1 MNIDDFRYMY
11 RGKVV
16 ATLKPEDASLLAS
29 FEREGQQKNRA
40 LLLLHGFSS
49 SPAVYR
55 RIIPALEMYDA
66 VLCPALPGHGN
77 SIAAFSTVLAK
88 DWVDCA
94 TRSCE
99 RLQSSYAQVDVMGMS
114 LGGLLACHLSTLF
127 PLNHLYLLAPAL
139 SLRGNIPLVLMLTRS
154 LHALGLRNIR
164 NRAGNLCSATYP
176 ELAYR
181 KMPLS
186 AIIQILT
193 LIQAFK
199 LKLPTCPTD
208 LFLGRHD
215 EVVHSSNVMRLFT
228 ESPHTNI
235 HWLNNSAHVLP
246 LDNDIDTIVACLTNN
261 AAL

>member
-11 RGKVV
+11 RGKVMT
-16 ATLKPEDASLLAS
+16 TLKPEDAALLAL

-55 RIIPALEMYDA
+55 RLIPSLDMYDA
-66 VLCPALPGHGN
+66 VLCPVLPGHGD

-88 DWVDCA
+88 DWVNCA
-94 TRSCE
+94 TQSCE
-99 RLQSSYAQVDVMGMS
+99 RLHNTYAHVDVMGMS

-139 SLRGNIPLVLMLTRS
+139 SLRGNIPLVLMLTRV
-154 LHALGLRNIR
+154 LHALGLRTIR

-181 KMPLS
+181 QMSLH
-186 AIIQILT
+186 AVIQILT
-193 LIQAFK
+193 LIKTFK
-199 LKLPTCPTD
+199 LTLPTCPTD

-215 EVVHSSNVMRLFT
+215 EVVHSSNVMRLFND
-228 ESPHTNI
+228 SPHTNI
-235 HWLNNSAHVLP
+235 HWLNHSAHVLP
-246 LDNDIDTIVACLTNN
+246 LDNDIDMIIACLTHN
-261 AAL
+261 ATS